1 MLEEGGEEMG
11 KGKDKTGGGG
21 GEREEMWYESG
32 TVGEERE
39 ENEQPRTMGLL
50 THQPT
55 STQW

>member
-1 MLEEGGEEMG
+1 MRKEGRKWERERIRQEEEG
-11 KGKDKTGGGG
+11 
-21 GEREEMWYESG
+21 ERGRRCGMREG
-32 TVGEERE
+32 QREERE